1 MPPFDPLALRHGDFV
16 LEAWSSIGD
25 ARISAQ
31 TGVSGQAAAQ
41 KLAQMRQLKS
51 ELKVLR
57 RSELRRQ
64 DFPISEINGW
74 FEPLESSLSK
84 AELFFAGRLAELKM
98 EEVVH

>member
-31 TGVSGQAAAQ
+31 MAVSGRTAAQ

-51 ELKVLR
+51 ELKILR
-57 RSELRRQ
+57 RSEIRRQ
-64 DFPISEINGW
+64 DFPISDINTW
-74 FEPLESSLSK
+74 FDPLESSLNK

-98 EEVVH
+98 KEVIH